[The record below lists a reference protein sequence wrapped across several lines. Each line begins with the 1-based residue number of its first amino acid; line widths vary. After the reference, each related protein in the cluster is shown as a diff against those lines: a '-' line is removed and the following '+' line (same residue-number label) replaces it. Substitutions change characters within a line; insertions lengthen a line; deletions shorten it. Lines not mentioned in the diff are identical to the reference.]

1 MKIYKFACA
10 LSIVG
15 LIICIC
21 TQSTYKANNA
31 MSKKTIE
38 KPNPTILVE
47 SVTET
52 IAEATVIQNPI
63 AITQAALEQE
73 TIEPKPQEQWVS
85 LGEFRITF
93 YCPCEKCCG
102 KWSGM
107 GITATGEPIE
117 YNRTIAVDPS
127 VIPYYSEIKIDGL
140 NYQYRATDCG
150 GAIKGNEIDV
160 LVEKHETALNYGVMY
175 TEVYMKVGE

>member
-1 MKIYKFACA
+1 MKKYRFARL
-10 LSIVG
+10 LSMVE

-21 TQSTYKANNA
+21 TQSTD
-31 MSKKTIE
+31 KTISNNVVKNQKSTVLVE
-38 KPNPTILVE
+38 NPTKTITEAEIIQHPIE
-47 SVTET
+47 SV
-52 IAEATVIQNPI
+52 
-63 AITQAALEQE
+63 QE
-73 TIEPKPQEQWVS
+73 TKEVKPVEEWIS

-117 YNRTIAVDPS
+117 FNRTIAVDPT

-140 NYQYRATDCG
+140 DYQYQATDCG
-150 GAIKGNEIDV
+150 GAIKNNEIDV
-160 LVEKHETALNYGVMY
+160 LVENHETALNYGVMY
-175 TEVYMKVGE
+175 TQVYMKVGE